1 MLNSRSLW
9 HLTRVAEFSVLFG
22 ICELHPRFSSVRRR
36 RGKVRSF
43 RRGDDQ
49 EERFDRETAGAP
61 QQLSFFPS
69 FFPFSS
75 AELTGAI
82 PSFPTEITNMGIT
95 VGGKYLCML
104 VSHVCVIFFC
114 VRNEVNCLK

>member
-1 MLNSRSLW
+1 MR
-9 HLTRVAEFSVLFG
+9 HLMRVAEFSVLFG

-49 EERFDRETAGAP
+49 EEERFDRETAGAP
-61 QQLSFFPS
+61 QQLSY
-69 FFPFSS
+69 FPFSS

-95 VGGKYLCML
+95 VGGKYLCKL
-104 VSHVCVIFFC
+104 VSHVCVIFF